1 MSEAEQESKTDYSQ
15 LIYEEVLKHGSVW
28 YGAVDLL
35 VERCRGKDQI
45 LRAGA
50 ETPTKAS
57 CKYIKGE
64 PLSEKETSAIYEH
77 GLSVYRARALGELI
91 RDGIINDQANRAF
104 SMRAN
109 GGKPHEGLEDAG
121 MNPEKICDY
130 VIHPAASVFPLL
142 EGERFQS
149 LVDSIF
155 VHGVQNPIVSHK
167 GEVLDG
173 RNRLRAVM
181 KLREEGHTVDLP
193 CVEWDAKCGMSATEW
208 VAAQNLDRR
217 HLSADAY
224 VTATAAINRI
234 LHREALER
242 QKASQFTQGKSGNPS
257 GKKQVTT
264 KPSLPAQ
271 RDRKLDDARSTV
283 GQVAAK
289 AGVSMHK
296 ARQAAKL
303 DKAVADGVIPQE
315 VQKEVIAG
323 KKKLRDAVKEIPAKT
338 KPVKQRHQAPA
349 KPPATARADGDIEPN
364 QMLDDI
370 SYFALAFLD
379 ACPER
384 ADELEGLLLTWV
396 SRCKQR

>member
-1 MSEAEQESKTDYSQ
+1 M
-15 LIYEEVLKHGSVW
+15 
-28 YGAVDLL
+28 
-35 VERCRGKDQI
+35 
-45 LRAGA
+45 
-50 ETPTKAS
+50 
-57 CKYIKGE
+57 IK
-64 PLSEKETSAIYEH
+64 
-77 GLSVYRARALGELI
+77 
-91 RDGIINDQANRAF
+91 
-104 SMRAN
+104 
-109 GGKPHEGLEDAG
+109 
-121 MNPEKICDY
+121 PEKICDY

-149 LVDSIF
+149 LVDSIA

-224 VTATAAINRI
+224 VAATAAINRI
-234 LHREALER
+234 LRKEALER
-242 QKASQFTQGKSGNPS
+242 QKASRFTQGKSGNPS

-271 RDRKLDDARSTV
+271 RDRKADDARSTV

-338 KPVKQRHQAPA
+338 KHVKQRHQAPA
-349 KPPATARADGDIEPN
+349 KPPAEEDIKPN
-364 QMLDDI
+364 QMLAGV
-370 SYFALAFLD
+370 SYYALAFLD
-379 ACPER
+379 ACPPR
-384 ADELEGLLLTWV
+384 ADELERLLLSLV